1 MRNKRIKNLTQREY
15 FAIMALQGLIAGNS
29 MWEEEKIRTPSNGAR
44 LAVNYADALIRKLN
58 DATTE

>member
-29 MWEEEKIRTPSNGAR
+29 VWEEKRIRTPSDGAR
-44 LAVNYADALIRKLN
+44 LAVSYADALICKLN
-58 DATTE
+58 NATTE